1 MNKEDIIKNNLKLT
15 LKKLINE
22 ELALKKLINED
33 FKSMKNKY
41 LQQGIESSIIDNY
54 INTFKSIKDLKELND
69 DIQSFPIAKGND
81 RKNIDNY
88 KDFHTL
94 EIIVDYVKGKRDIK
108 TASFDNKNESSND
121 ETLSFPGNV
130 VVKNND
136 VEVKYA
142 DSPRACIEYKGKFP
156 YSWCI
161 SRSDASN
168 MFSTYRFKEHEP
180 AFYFVKRIKATE
192 KEFGIWNMTKN
203 IFNGDFKDKYHFFV
217 LQVVKNANP
226 NNQEQKQYIVTS
238 AENDGDIE
246 MSWNDILKF
255 APELNGLQS
264 KFVAVPLTPNEKVTF
279 DKYIKGIS
287 DEEFSKL
294 DYKEKRNY
302 LDIYVKMDK
311 HLTDKQFELL
321 PDDLKG
327 LYIGFGVPLSKFI
340 FDFVMSNGKLK
351 KRYDEILKRRFDEL
365 LKGTEGIEFGGDEI
379 IYAFNNSII
388 DGSKLNDS
396 IIGKLLGHTSEEQ
409 RYDLV
414 KQILPLV
421 KDKLD
426 GDIINNLLGYT
437 SEEQRYDLVKQI
449 LSLVEDKLDG
459 DIINNL
465 LGYTPKE
472 QRYDLVKQILPLVKD
487 KLDGDI
493 INNLLRYTPQEQ
505 SYDLVKQI
513 LSLVEDKLDY
523 RIIDILIYYTP
534 QEQEQRYNLALQIL
548 SLVEDKLTYPIIK
561 GLLENISK
569 DQSYD
574 LILNILPLYKGKW
587 VYVMIDILLLSVQP
601 KQRYDLV
608 KQILP
613 YIKDKLDGN
622 MIDSLIMFI
631 PEEHKPEIQALIDKY
646 KQKDVVNELRLMV
659 RKILKENY

>member
-1 MNKEDIIKNNLKLT
+1 MTITKNKLKLT

-22 ELALKKLINED
+22 ELTLKKLINED

-41 LQQGIESSIIDNY
+41 LQQGIESSVIDSY
-54 INTFKSIKDLKELND
+54 INTFKTIKDLKELND
-69 DIQSFPIAKGND
+69 DIQSFPIQKGND

-88 KDFHTL
+88 KDFRILQT
-94 EIIVDYVKGKRDIK
+94 IVDYVKGKRNIK
-108 TASFDNKNESSND
+108 TTSVDNKSETQG

-136 VEVKYA
+136 VEIKYA

-168 MFSTYRFKEHEP
+168 MFSTYRFKENEP

-238 AENDGDIE
+238 AKNDGDVQ

-255 APELNGLQS
+255 APELNGLES
-264 KFVAVPLTPNEKVTF
+264 KFVAVPLTPNEKETF
-279 DKYIKGIS
+279 DRYIEGIS

-302 LDIYVKMDK
+302 LDIYVKIDRPI
-311 HLTDKQFELL
+311 TDKQFELL

-365 LKGTEGIEFGGDEI
+365 LKGTEGIRFGGDEVM
-379 IYAFNNSII
+379 YAFNNGMV
-388 DGSKLNDS
+388 DGSKLDGNIISNLLKYTPKEQRYELVKQIFPLVKDELNDD
-396 IIGKLLGHTSEEQ
+396 IIGDLLRYTPNGQQYELVKQIFPLVKDKLDRYIISKLLSYTPYEEQ
-409 RYDLV
+409 YNLVKQIFPLVKDKLDDRIIDTLTYYTPEEQVYDLV
-414 KQILPLV
+414 KQIFPLVEDKLDSDIISKLLIYTPYEEQYNLALQILPLV

-426 GDIINNLLGYT
+426 SKMIDI
-437 SEEQRYDLVKQI
+437 
-449 LSLVEDKLDG
+449 
-459 DIINNL
+459 L
-465 LGYTPKE
+465 LGYTPEK
-472 QRYDLVKQILPLVKD
+472 
-487 KLDGDI
+487 
-493 INNLLRYTPQEQ
+493 
-505 SYDLVKQI
+505 
-513 LSLVEDKLDY
+513 
-523 RIIDILIYYTP
+523 
-534 QEQEQRYNLALQIL
+534 
-548 SLVEDKLTYPIIK
+548 
-561 GLLENISK
+561 NI
-569 DQSYD
+569 
-574 LILNILPLYKGKW
+574 
-587 VYVMIDILLLSVQP
+587 
-601 KQRYDLV
+601 
-608 KQILP
+608 
-613 YIKDKLDGN
+613 
-622 MIDSLIMFI
+622 
-631 PEEHKPEIQALIDKY
+631 PEIQALIDKY

>member
-1 MNKEDIIKNNLKLT
+1 MKGLIKQLVREGL
-15 LKKLINE
+15 LF
-22 ELALKKLINED
+22 ED
-33 FKSMKNKY
+33 FKTMKTKY
-41 LQQGIESSIIDNY
+41 LKQGIEPNIVDKY
-54 INTFKSIKDLKELND
+54 INDFKSIKDLKELND
-69 DIQSFPIAKGND
+69 DIQNFPIPKGND

-94 EIIVDYVKGKRDIK
+94 ETIVDYVRGKRDIK
-108 TASFDNKNESSND
+108 TASFDNKSDSSND

-136 VEVKYA
+136 VEIKYA

-203 IFNGDFKDKYHFFV
+203 VFNGDFKDKYHFFV

-264 KFVAVPLTPNEKVTF
+264 KFVAVPLTPNEKETF
-279 DKYIKGIS
+279 DKYVKGIS

-311 HLTDKQFELL
+311 HLTDNQFDSL

-327 LYIGFGVPLSKFI
+327 LYIGFGVPLSKYI

-351 KRYDEILKRRFDEL
+351 KRYDEILKRRFDEY
-365 LKGTEGIEFGGDEI
+365 LKGTEGIKFGYYEI
-379 IYAFNNSII
+379 IYGLNNGLINKLDDNII
-388 DGSKLNDS
+388 RV
-396 IIGKLLGHTSEEQ
+396 LLDYTPYEQ
-409 RYDLV
+409 RYNLFQLIFPLV
-414 KQILPLV
+414 KDKLDNNIIRVLLDYTPYEQRYNLVQLILPLV

-426 GDIINNLLGYT
+426 SGIINKLLY
-437 SEEQRYDLVKQI
+437 
-449 LSLVEDKLDG
+449 
-459 DIINNL
+459 
-465 LGYTPKE
+465 YTPKE
-472 QRYDLVKQILPLVKD
+472 QRYNLFQLILPLVKD
-487 KLDGDI
+487 KLDNNI
-493 INNLLRYTPQEQ
+493 ITVLLGYIPKEQEF
-505 SYDLVKQI
+505 DLVKQI
-513 LSLVEDKLDY
+513 FPLV
-523 RIIDILIYYTP
+523 
-534 QEQEQRYNLALQIL
+534 
-548 SLVEDKLTYPIIK
+548 
-561 GLLENISK
+561 
-569 DQSYD
+569 
-574 LILNILPLYKGKW
+574 
-587 VYVMIDILLLSVQP
+587 
-601 KQRYDLV
+601 
-608 KQILP
+608 
-613 YIKDKLDGN
+613 KDKLDNYMVGKLLDYTPKEHRFDLLKQIFPLVKDKLGGN
-622 MIDSLIMFI
+622 MVRTLLSYIPREHNEYIQGLIN
-631 PEEHKPEIQALIDKY
+631 QAKGMNENIKRI
-646 KQKDVVNELRLMV
+646 KQL
-659 RKILKENY
+659 LK